1 MIEAYKKFFR
11 NYTNFSGRSTRSDYW
26 WVVLANFLIGFVIG
40 FVFGFIGGLTGTDV
54 TKLTNIVTTIYEL
67 VIIVPAIALVIRRLH
82 DINKSGWYYFMILIP
97 IIGWIIV
104 LVYFCSPS
112 VNENNKYGPIAE

>member
-40 FVFGFIGGLTGTDV
+40 FIGGLIGADKFVKIITSV
-54 TKLTNIVTTIYEL
+54 YEL
-67 VIIVPAIALVIRRLH
+67 AIIVPAIAIVIRRLH
-82 DINKSGWYYFMILIP
+82 DINKSGWCYLLILIP
-97 IIGWIIV
+97 IIGWIIL
-104 LVYFCSPS
+104 LVYFCTPS

>member
-1 MIEAYKKFFR
+1 MIEAYKKFLR

-40 FVFGFIGGLTGTDV
+40 FVGGLTGADKLV
-54 TKLTNIVTTIYEL
+54 TVLTTVYEL
-67 VIIVPAIALVIRRLH
+67 AIIVPAIALVIRRLH

-97 IIGWIIV
+97 IVGWIIV
-104 LVYFCSPS
+104 LVYLCTPS
-112 VNENNKYGPIAE
+112 VNENNNYGPIAE